1 MSSKV
6 LIPELFQT
14 VVGFLKKSIKVWNK
28 SFPWHLADLHSFS
41 HNFEALLLFC
51 SARSNFRALSTYVA
65 SLWLY
70 MKPFWW
76 LSLVGLL
83 HVLEVMILSS
93 ENYTLNLNLVTSIMG
108 VENIL
113 MTRSSLLTPPENV
126 WDVPITLAGRIS
138 RLCLNALIHLMPWG
152 SGEMGVFF
160 E

>member
-1 MSSKV
+1 M
-6 LIPELFQT
+6 
-14 VVGFLKKSIKVWNK
+14 WNK
-28 SFPWHLADLHSFS
+28 SVPWHLADLHSFS

-51 SARSNFRALSTYVA
+51 SARSNFRALSTWVA

-93 ENYTLNLNLVTSIMG
+93 ENYTLNLNLVASIMG

-126 WDVPITLAGRIS
+126 WDVPLTLAVNKQVMLKCS
-138 RLCLNALIHLMPWG
+138 HPSSA
-152 SGEMGVFF
+152 MGQWWDGGILQVVLFLS
-160 E
+160 EIM

>member
-6 LIPELFQT
+6 LIPELFWT
-14 VVGFLKKSIKVWNK
+14 VVGFFKKSIKMWNK
-28 SFPWHLADLHSFS
+28 SFPWHLADLRSFS
-41 HNFEALLLFC
+41 HNFEALLLFY
-51 SARSNFRALSTYVA
+51 SARRHFRALSTCVT

-76 LSLVGLL
+76 LSPIGLL

-113 MTRSSLLTPPENV
+113 MTRSSLVTPTENV

-138 RLCLNALIHLMPWG
+138 RLCLNALIHLLPWG

-160 E
+160 K